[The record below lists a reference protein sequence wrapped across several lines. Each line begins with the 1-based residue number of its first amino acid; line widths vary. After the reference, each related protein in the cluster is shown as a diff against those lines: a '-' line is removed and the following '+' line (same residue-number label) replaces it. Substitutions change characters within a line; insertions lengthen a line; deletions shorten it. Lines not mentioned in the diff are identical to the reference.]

1 MFDIEKFVTE
11 VCEQAYP
18 TYGNADGET
27 LSELGRGRE
36 IECLESEQESLETE
50 KAELE
55 TEKTELETEQ
65 TGLKADQKVKTDID
79 ELQEISDRLT
89 QIEER
94 IIEID
99 NRIIEIDNRVVEIVA
114 RLNQIS
120 DDNFL
125 VNYPLRNKWTCE
137 VSDILN
143 IPRPETVTP
152 NLIVA
157 TWRLAGVDRN
167 EIDAVQSG
175 VNFEVMVNASE
186 VVALNAFHWSLMWNL
201 QRHNGLRLSDLIGDV
216 EEDEP
221 VGKTMQWNSRAF
233 RVWGLTVTQLVTGM
247 NVLFNEVEVKQ

>member
-1 MFDIEKFVTE
+1 MFDIKKFVTE
-11 VCEQAYP
+11 VCDRAYP
-18 TYGNADGET
+18 NYMEKDKAVLVSQE
-27 LSELGRGRE
+27 ELKRLRDEG
-36 IECLESEQESLETE
+36 TD
-50 KAELE
+50 
-55 TEKTELETEQ
+55 
-65 TGLKADQKVKTDID
+65 LKPYAI
-79 ELQEISDRLT
+79 
-89 QIEER
+89 
-94 IIEID
+94 
-99 NRIIEIDNRVVEIVA
+99 
-114 RLNQIS
+114 
-120 DDNFL
+120 
-125 VNYPLRNKWTCE
+125 NKWTFV

-143 IPRPETVTP
+143 IPRQETITS
-152 NLIVA
+152 NLVVA